1 MLSEA
6 PGGLMRNKSPF
17 RITAGAALGKVDLE
31 LLFAGYL

>member
-6 PGGLMRNKSPF
+6 GGFLRNEAPF